1 MKNKILA
8 SLLAGA
14 LAMLPVAANAGWGG
28 GGVGPYGSPITIY
41 GWQYHSYE
49 FIDKN
54 KGTSAEKDYAEL
66 RSNAANI
73 GFLGFVDTGIEGLK
87 MTWRCEQFTYLGDFA
102 GGTGWCNRNS
112 KVGISGSFGEIMFAT
127 WLLPYN
133 EMVAQWVDP
142 FYDAGNLSH
151 TGIMGN
157 IGTTSGIFYNTGM
170 FNDGDSFGDFDYSTA
185 NFGANGGCTT
195 SAGQCYGDL
204 GSYGMGFNR
213 RQEGIIQY
221 MGSFDKVS
229 FRFAMT
235 QGERDEKT
243 TTGGSGTTQKVDP
256 MIYSTGVAY
265 SDGPVWLAVT
275 YQKHEDWVAAGLGDA
290 AAGDAVGTSDAESY
304 RIAGR
309 YIADMGNG
317 MSLTVS
323 AMWENLEY
331 EVNDIH
337 TDFFQTFGFSTAAF
351 GTVTAG
357 TNATI
362 DRDAWLVSGKLTTNS
377 PFNFRFMYAQADDYD
392 VSATF
397 AGGQN
402 NRQSDTGADMLVLG
416 VYYSLGDSTEF
427 GLTYNEVDN
436 DTYGAYG
443 TGIGAAGLGAI
454 SSDNEIIA
462 LNVITMF

>member
-1 MKNKILA
+1 MKIKILA
-8 SLLAGA
+8 SMLAGA
-14 LAMLPVAANAGWGG
+14 LAMLPVTANAGWGG
-28 GGVGPYGSPITIY
+28 GGVGPYGDPITIY

-49 FIDKN
+49 FTEATDYQ
-54 KGTSAEKDYAEL
+54 GERDYAEL

-73 GFLGFVDTGIEGLK
+73 GFLGFVDTGIDGLK

-142 FYDAGNLSH
+142 FYDAGNASH

-185 NFGANGGCTT
+185 DFSGYSANGMY
-195 SAGQCYGDL
+195 YGGK
-204 GSYGMGFNR
+204 GSYGMGLNR

-221 MGSFDKVS
+221 MGTFDKVS
-229 FRFAMT
+229 FRFAFT
-235 QGERDEKT
+235 QGERDET
-243 TTGGSGTTQKVDP
+243 SVTGATGGAVEVDP
-256 MIYSTGVAY
+256 VIYSTGIAY
-265 SDGPVWLAVT
+265 TDGPLWLAAT
-275 YQKHEDWVAAGLGDA
+275 YQKHEDWQAAGLKTIA
-290 AAGDAVGTSDAESY
+290 SATTNVASSSDTQSW

-309 YIADMGNG
+309 WIQDMGNG
-317 MSLTVS
+317 ASLTLS
-323 AMWENLEY
+323 AMFENVEY
-331 EVNDIH
+331 EADNVQTTYFNDL
-337 TDFFQTFGFSTAAF
+337 GFNTTVIGS
-351 GTVTAG
+351 VTAG
-357 TNATI
+357 DNVSI
-362 DRDAWLVSGKLTTNS
+362 DRDAWLISGKYATGGPL
-377 PFNFRFMYAQADDYD
+377 NFRFLYAEADDYD
-392 VSATF
+392 GSYTVASGETD
-397 AGGQN
+397 N
-402 NRQSDTGADMLVLG
+402 LRNDSGADMLILG

-427 GLTYNEVDN
+427 GLTYNEISN

-443 TGIGAAGLGAI
+443 TGIGGKGLGATGT
-454 SSDNEIIA
+454 DTEIFA

>member
-49 FIDKN
+49 MIDRN
-54 KGTSAEKDYAEL
+54 KGVASERDYTEI

-170 FNDGDSFGDFDYSTA
+170 FNDDDSFGDFDYMTA
-185 NFGANGGCTT
+185 V
-195 SAGQCYGDL
+195 
-204 GSYGMGFNR
+204 M
-213 RQEGIIQY
+213 
-221 MGSFDKVS
+221 
-229 FRFAMT
+229 
-235 QGERDEKT
+235 
-243 TTGGSGTTQKVDP
+243 
-256 MIYSTGVAY
+256 
-265 SDGPVWLAVT
+265 
-275 YQKHEDWVAAGLGDA
+275 
-290 AAGDAVGTSDAESY
+290 
-304 RIAGR
+304 
-309 YIADMGNG
+309 
-317 MSLTVS
+317 
-323 AMWENLEY
+323 
-331 EVNDIH
+331 
-337 TDFFQTFGFSTAAF
+337 
-351 GTVTAG
+351 
-357 TNATI
+357 
-362 DRDAWLVSGKLTTNS
+362 
-377 PFNFRFMYAQADDYD
+377 
-392 VSATF
+392 
-397 AGGQN
+397 
-402 NRQSDTGADMLVLG
+402 
-416 VYYSLGDSTEF
+416 
-427 GLTYNEVDN
+427 
-436 DTYGAYG
+436 
-443 TGIGAAGLGAI
+443 
-454 SSDNEIIA
+454 
-462 LNVITMF
+462 